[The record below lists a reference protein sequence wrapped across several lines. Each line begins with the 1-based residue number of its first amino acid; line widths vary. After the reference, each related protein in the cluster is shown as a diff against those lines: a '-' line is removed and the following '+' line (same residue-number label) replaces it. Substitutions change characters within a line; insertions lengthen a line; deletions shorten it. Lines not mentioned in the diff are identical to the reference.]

1 MKEVTIYT
9 TPGCIYCVMAKDWF
23 RENNVNFTEH
33 NVAAD
38 AEKREEMIKKT
49 GQMAVPVIIVG
60 NDIIIGFDKKKL
72 ASLLSI

>member
-1 MKEVTIYT
+1 MKEVIIYT

-23 RENNVNFTEH
+23 RKNDISFTEH

-49 GQMAVPVIIVG
+49 GQMAVPVIMVD
-60 NDIIIGFDKKKL
+60 NDIIIGFDRKKL
-72 ASLLSI
+72 ASLLGI